1 MPRSDSMTVVSVIVI
16 FRTFS
21 SGKLSLRAMTNFSL
35 LLAKSEPS
43 WKRDFPPF
51 GFSSSW
57 GGLGA
62 SGVTADMVRWRNE
75 NLSFTPSNTDTAL
88 VETKMSWGQCF
99 ISQGPGKTG
108 LGPLQR
114 TSCRNMNSTRFLMWA
129 APCFLPKREKK
140 EQTCVTFYI
149 PNAAKTAHL
158 TCTL

>member
-114 TSCRNMNSTRFLMWA
+114 TSCRNMNSTASSCGLLHVFYLRGKKKN
-129 APCFLPKREKK
+129 KR
-140 EQTCVTFYI
+140 VTFYI